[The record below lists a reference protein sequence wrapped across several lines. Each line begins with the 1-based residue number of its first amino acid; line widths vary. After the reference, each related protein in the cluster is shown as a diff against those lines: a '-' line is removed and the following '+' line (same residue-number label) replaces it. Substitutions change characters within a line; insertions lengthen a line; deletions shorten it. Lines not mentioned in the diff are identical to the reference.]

1 MMQLGYRSDEIALLK
16 EVDNDL
22 ADCDNIL
29 ASGKDSSNE
38 KKNDDEE
45 LVEGRDY
52 VLAD

>member
-1 MMQLGYRSDEIALLK
+1 MQYDAVGLSITLLK